1 MGLAMSLNLGLNV
14 FKPQINIG
22 PMSFK
27 PGFGEGVGG
36 VGGVWCLAGP
46 ISEGP
51 GNKLKQSF

>member
-1 MGLAMSLNLGLNV
+1 MSLNLGLNV

-27 PGFGEGVGG
+27 LGLGEERLVVERGL
-36 VGGVWCLAGP
+36 CLAG
-46 ISEGP
+46 SVNEDP

>member
-1 MGLAMSLNLGLNV
+1 MSLNLGLNV

-22 PMSFK
+22 LMSFK
-27 PGFGEGVGG
+27 PGGLGEGEV
-36 VGGVWCLAGP
+36 VERVWGMTES

>member
-1 MGLAMSLNLGLNV
+1 MSLNLGLNV

-22 PMSFK
+22 PISFK
-27 PGFGEGVGG
+27 PGGLGEGRWSKGLG
-36 VGGVWCLAGP
+36 VLAES

>member
-1 MGLAMSLNLGLNV
+1 MSLNLGLNV

-27 PGFGEGVGG
+27 LGLGEERSVVERG
-36 VGGVWCLAGP
+36 WCLGGA

>member
-1 MGLAMSLNLGLNV
+1 MSLNLGLNV

-27 PGFGEGVGG
+27 PGVREGVGG
-36 VGGVWCLAGP
+36 IGGGWCLAGS